1 MQYEILLE
9 DVKRIS
15 KDSMKKIIFQLEQEQ
30 IEKIKQMNISSESK
44 KELILLEKDRTFL
57 DMLLTN
63 ALLENE

>member
-1 MQYEILLE
+1 MWYEILLE
-9 DVKRIS
+9 DVKRTS